1 MKAATPT
8 SGMQTLAYT
17 RYGSAKVIMKATR
30 PMMQYFAWSKAWL
43 HGVAPTA
50 TMLTEELE
58 NTMIRPNT
66 MSMNTLMANPW

>member
-1 MKAATPT
+1 
-8 SGMQTLAYT
+8 
-17 RYGSAKVIMKATR
+17 
-30 PMMQYFAWSKAWL
+30 MQYFAWSKAWL